1 MTKGKKNTKGKKWIL
16 LDPILMVKLQT
27 VVCKDFHYSSG
38 GVTTD
43 ESHIVIA
50 NKKQGGTKK

>member
-1 MTKGKKNTKGKKWIL
+1 
-16 LDPILMVKLQT
+16 MVKLQT